1 MSLIPPIFGKAARV
15 LPSAPG
21 SAAPGSAAPSRPT
34 TTARAPHTDSSP
46 GPTPSPRTAA
56 TSLAKPAELDG
67 VQVARPGV
75 FAGEHVSPTKTGA
88 LFKPAPPASPL
99 GVAMPTGRSV
109 VAVRC
114 AASTARAQTHTF
126 DAHRDHVSTAF
137 ATALLGVNAVAV
149 LGVFD
154 AHANRDR
161 RAALAAARL
170 PLVEILGTVAKGV
183 FGRDADRPVTF
194 ATFTAKLADAGLAAL
209 VDPLLRSLPRATLV
223 ALRAGTASPRSLFT
237 GHAEALAGVWASQQ
251 PIAFADVAAQF
262 AREGRDDA
270 LPRAL
275 RLLSPA
281 QAEALRSGTLTAAQ
295 VNVLLEDAL
304 SREVDCFIGG
314 AGGAGTRAANDLLDA
329 GLRVVVAEAR
339 DRVGGRAYTETES
352 FGFAF
357 DQGCAY
363 LHNPDLN
370 PMTPV
375 VRALGLTEIDVAL
388 DDANFKRGK
397 RIDDNGYATQSALEV
412 ITLAKEAASKGLD
425 ISVAELVKD
434 RPDLMQAVLGITT
447 NTFGA
452 DPDKVSVMDVATKA
466 REIFAGDPDHTPD
479 KFIREG
485 LGTVVSAMLY
495 GVPVKTST
503 PITHVRRCTDGYEVT
518 AGGQTYFA
526 KKVLLTLPPHVLLK
540 TVTFDPPLPEWKKQ
554 ALQDLPMGNFKK
566 VVVQVGEEALKDVPL
581 PLTGRD
587 ADDMRIEYVLGVLG
601 RNDTVFAM
609 TGGDLS
615 TEYRDR
621 GKDAAVR
628 DVCQRLTKM
637 LGKTIDPEKVRAFV
651 STWDTDPWSA
661 GSYSVAKPGSF
672 GSRDLGRKPV
682 GDGLFFA
689 GEAYDT
695 PGDGD
700 QGMSWQTYLPGA
712 WRTGGKAAQE
722 VVDALK
728 KR

>member
-1 MSLIPPIFGKAARV
+1 M
-15 LPSAPG
+15 
-21 SAAPGSAAPSRPT
+21 
-34 TTARAPHTDSSP
+34 
-46 GPTPSPRTAA
+46 
-56 TSLAKPAELDG
+56 
-67 VQVARPGV
+67 QVARQGV
-75 FAGEHVSPTKTGA
+75 FAGDHVAKTKPGA
-88 LFKPAPPASPL
+88 LFKPEGSIKPEASVKPAQSGLTPSA
-99 GVAMPTGRSV
+99 AMPTGRSL

-114 AASTARAQTHTF
+114 AASTSRNQTHAF
-126 DAHRDHVSTAF
+126 DAHRDNVSRAF
-137 ATALLGVNAVAV
+137 ATSLLGSNAAAV
-149 LGVFD
+149 LSVFD
-154 AHANRDR
+154 ARANRDR
-161 RAALAAARL
+161 RDALAAARM
-170 PLVEILGTVAKGV
+170 PLVELLGTVATGI
-183 FGRDADRPVTF
+183 FGRDVDQPVTY
-194 ATFTAKLADAGLAAL
+194 ARLTAKLADAGLATL
-209 VDPLLRSLPRATLV
+209 IDPLLRSLPRAMLV
-223 ALRAGTASPRSLFT
+223 ELRAGTASPRALFV
-237 GHAEALAGVWASQQ
+237 GHAEAMAGVWTSQQ
-251 PIAFADVAAQF
+251 PIALADVAAQL
-262 AREGRDDA
+262 AREGRADA

-275 RLLSPA
+275 RLMTPA
-281 QAEALRSGTLTAAQ
+281 HAEALRSGQLTAAHVQ
-295 VNVLLEDAL
+295 VLLDDAL

-363 LHNPDLN
+363 LHHPDLN

-375 VRALGLTEIDVAL
+375 VRALGLTEIDVAV
-388 DDANFKRGK
+388 DDANFKRGQ
-397 RIDDNGYATQSALEV
+397 RIDDNGYATQSALEF
-412 ITLAKEAASKGLD
+412 IALAKEAAAQGRD

-434 RPDLMQAVLGITT
+434 RPDLTQAVLGITT

-503 PITHVRRCTDGYEVT
+503 PVTHIKRCTDGYEVT

-540 TVTFDPPLPEWKKQ
+540 TVTFDPPLPDWKKQ

-566 VVVQVGEEALKDVPL
+566 VVVQVGEEALKDVPR

-587 ADDMRIEYVLGVLG
+587 VDDMRIEYVLGVLG
-601 RNDTVFAM
+601 RDDTVFAM

-637 LGKTIDPEKVRAFV
+637 LGKTIDPGKVRAFV
-651 STWDTDPWSA
+651 STWDTDPWSR

-672 GSRDLGRKPV
+672 GARELGRKPV

-722 VVDALK
+722 VLNALK

>member
-1 MSLIPPIFGKAARV
+1 VAGPDSFSLGGQGKQGGGGV
-15 LPSAPG
+15 LKTGPRTWSPT
-21 SAAPGSAAPSRPT
+21 AAPAA
-34 TTARAPHTDSSP
+34 
-46 GPTPSPRTAA
+46 
-56 TSLAKPAELDG
+56 
-67 VQVARPGV
+67 
-75 FAGEHVSPTKTGA
+75 GA
-88 LFKPAPPASPL
+88 
-99 GVAMPTGRSV
+99 SV
-109 VAVRC
+109 LAVRC
-114 AASTARAQTHTF
+114 AAAAARAETHAF
-126 DAHRDHVSTAF
+126 DAHRDNASRAF
-137 ATALLGVNAVAV
+137 ASALLGTHAAPV
-149 LGVFD
+149 LAAFD
-154 AHANRDR
+154 ARATPGR
-161 RAALAAARL
+161 RATLAAEGI
-170 PLVEILGTVAKGV
+170 PLAALLGTVARGV
-183 FGRDADRPVTF
+183 FGSGADRPTTF
-194 ATFTAKLADAGLAAL
+194 AAFTSALVDAGLGAV

-223 ALRAGTASPRSLFT
+223 ALRSGATSPLSLFT
-237 GHAEALAGVWASQQ
+237 GYAEALAAVWSSQQ
-251 PIAFADVAAQF
+251 PIAFADVTAQL
-262 AREGRDDA
+262 AREGRGDVM
-270 LPRAL
+270 PRAL
-275 RLLSPA
+275 RLMSPA
-281 QAEALRSGTLTAAQ
+281 QAAALQAGSLTAAQ
-295 VNVLLEDAL
+295 VRTLLEDAL

-329 GLRVVVAEAR
+329 GLSVVVAEAR
-339 DRVGGRAYTETES
+339 DRVGGRAYTETDS

-363 LHNPDLN
+363 LHHPDLN
-370 PMTPV
+370 PMTPI
-375 VRALGLTEIDVAL
+375 VRSLGLTEIDVAVE
-388 DDANFKRGK
+388 DANFKKGK
-397 RIDDNGYATQSALEV
+397 RIDDDGYATKSALEF
-412 ITLAKEAASKGLD
+412 IALAQKAAAEGRD

-466 REIFAGDPDHTPD
+466 REVFAGDPTYTPD
-479 KFIREG
+479 KFIKEG

-495 GVPVKTST
+495 GVPVRTGT
-503 PITHVRRCTDGYEVT
+503 PITHVKRCDDGFEIT

-526 KKVLLTLPPHVLLK
+526 KKVLLTIPPHVLLK

-554 ALQDLPMGNFKK
+554 ALEDLPMGNFKK
-566 VVVQVGEEALKDVPL
+566 VVVQVGKEALQDVPL

-601 RNDTVFAM
+601 RDDTVFAM

-621 GKDAAVR
+621 GKDAAVK

-637 LGKTIDPEKVRAFV
+637 LGKKIDAEKVRAFV
-651 STWDTDPWSA
+651 STWDTDPWSR

-672 GSRDLGRKPV
+672 GARELGRKPV
-682 GDGLFFA
+682 GEGLFFA

-695 PGDGD
+695 PGKGD

-722 VVDALK
+722 ILEALK